1 MAQSKEALRK
11 LRQKYHLGEY
21 STKRRLKYLQRTR
34 QTGRFGRHV
43 GNIGSMSA
51 IIPINKKRRSYMA
64 KKHRRSRRS
73 SSMTSGLAGKAIGI
87 GAYILFEALLE
98 PKIASIVGSGT
109 VLNVVELATGMWLSR
124 KGGVVG
130 EVGKAAVYIN
140 AYLLIKPL
148 LQSTV
153 VQSAF

>member
-1 MAQSKEALRK
+1 
-11 LRQKYHLGEY
+11 
-21 STKRRLKYLQRTR
+21 
-34 QTGRFGRHV
+34 
-43 GNIGSMSA
+43 
-51 IIPINKKRRSYMA
+51 
-64 KKHRRSRRS
+64 
-73 SSMTSGLAGKAIGI
+73 MTSGLAGKAIGI